1 MFSVDLTELLRIN
14 DLICLTLLPN
24 WVNHHLVFRNKVSI
38 ISWCKCSTSWTPQRE
53 IYYLMVTWWRCQWC
67 FKMTTMMIK
76 KCATLKVKKD
86 SSFFAYYTYKKNMR
100 QFLFLV
106 NFKRVKK
113 IKIPFL
119 KVILMQIYIDISYA
133 KKKTSNWRWK
143 FLISWKAKL

>member
-1 MFSVDLTELLRIN
+1 
-14 DLICLTLLPN
+14 
-24 WVNHHLVFRNKVSI
+24 
-38 ISWCKCSTSWTPQRE
+38 
-53 IYYLMVTWWRCQWC
+53 
-67 FKMTTMMIK
+67 MMIK

-86 SSFFAYYTYKKNMR
+86 SSFFAYYTFKKNMR

-133 KKKTSNWRWK
+133 KKNIQLKMEISHFVKT
-143 FLISWKAKL
+143 KL